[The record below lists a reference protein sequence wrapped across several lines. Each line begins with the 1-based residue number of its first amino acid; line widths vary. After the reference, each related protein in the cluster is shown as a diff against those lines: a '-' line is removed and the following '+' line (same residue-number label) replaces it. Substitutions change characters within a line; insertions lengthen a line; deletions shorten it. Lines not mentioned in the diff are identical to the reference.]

1 LSRNGSS
8 NRMKS
13 WNTAVT
19 ADRHESMSNWR
30 RSIPSISIEPAS
42 GS

>member
-1 LSRNGSS
+1 
-8 NRMKS
+8 MKS

-19 ADRHESMSNWR
+19 RDRHESMSNRR
-30 RSIPSISIEPAS
+30 RSTPSISMVPAS